1 MAKDKKKHKLD
12 RSAMKENSAA
22 NKGNSSGGGGK
33 RPKNMKL
40 TSGKNEVLIVPYSR
54 KHWYKKIREHQ
65 AWKNKKPIATATC
78 GRTVDGEDCEI
89 CDHGYAMYEKYG
101 QHDKDAIK
109 NSSMIFMPTDDPTVA
124 AINLNE
130 KKPFLEPLKL
140 PSAAFKLMLSEVSDA
155 DGDKDWDK
163 LFDLD
168 KGRGLFIEG
177 NGRDGT
183 ARRYEVA
190 KILKSPAKLLKSGK
204 VKDEDDLM
212 KGMPDLD
219 SFEKKVSSK
228 ALKKLL
234 VILKKQHKVVLERNK
249 EDLDDEN
256 DDDPIEPDGKK
267 KDKKKGKKK
276 DKSAKKDK
284 SIKKDKKADKGEKKD
299 KKDKKKKK

>member
-1 MAKDKKKHKLD
+1 MAKNKKKNKLD
-12 RSAMKENSAA
+12 RSAMKENSQA

-40 TSGKNEVLIVPYSR
+40 TSGKNEILVVPYST
-54 KHWYKKIREHQ
+54 KNWYKKIREHQ

-89 CDHGYAMYEKYG
+89 CDYGYKMYEKYG
-101 QHDKDAIK
+101 QHEKDAVK
-109 NSSMIFMPTDDPTVA
+109 NSSLIFMPTDDPTVV
-124 AINLNE
+124 AIDLKE
-130 KKPFLEPLKL
+130 KKPLLQPLKL
-140 PSAAFKLMLSEVSDA
+140 PSAAFKLILSEVSDA
-155 DGDKDWDK
+155 DKDADWDK

-168 KGRGLFIEG
+168 KGRGLLIEG
-177 NGRDGT
+177 NGKDGT

-219 SFEKKVSSK
+219 SFERKVSG
-228 ALKKLL
+228 KKLSELL

-249 EDLDDEN
+249 KHLDDE
-256 DDDPIEPDGKK
+256 DQDEPIEEDSKKKK
-267 KDKKKGKKK
+267 KDKKK

-284 SIKKDKKADKGEKKD
+284 SGKKGKKDKPSKKD